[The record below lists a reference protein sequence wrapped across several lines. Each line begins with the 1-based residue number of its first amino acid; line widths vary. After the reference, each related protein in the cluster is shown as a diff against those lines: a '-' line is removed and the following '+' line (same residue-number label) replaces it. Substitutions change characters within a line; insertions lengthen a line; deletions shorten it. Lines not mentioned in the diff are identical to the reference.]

1 MLAMLPAMTWTW
13 RSMAAIPVAAVSSAR
28 MLRSPQSPEELTGR
42 LLRQLL
48 QRVAALI
55 ALLLQDGGDVAV
67 TAGDLNHAR
76 HLGDGIDVRFLERAL
91 DDAGVGRR
99 RTGID
104 AGRRHEGRATVLLQ
118 ELRLIEAGDL
128 QLAALRIDGARALAY
143 GDDAVRADV
152 DVVVG
157 GLERDRAAAAEH
169 LIAFAGDE
177 LAGGVGR
184 ERAVSGIAL
193 AARRLHHEIAL
204 VVERDV
210 ERIAGALDGAGAEID
225 PGCAVLHVAD
235 LPVAAA
241 EALVAGARHQKFAE
255 RRVVGLESR
264 GVDIGDVVG
273 DDVELMTERHLP
285 RQADEK
291 GILHRILS
299 PKSEDDAVS
308 RASSSRAPPALPS
321 SGRGR
326 IAEPVPTDEAYI
338 YQWLNSDRRAARR
351 AESAIAATPPGK

>member
-1 MLAMLPAMTWTW
+1 MLAMLPAITWTW

-67 TAGDLNHAR
+67 AAGNLNHAR

-91 DDAGVGRR
+91 DDAGIGRR

-104 AGRRHEGRATVLLQ
+104 AGRRQEGRAAILLQ

-128 QLAALRIDGARALAY
+128 QLAALRIHGARALAY

-157 GLERDRAAAAEH
+157 GLERDRAAAAEA

-184 ERAVSGIAL
+184 ERTISGIAL

-204 VVERDV
+204 AVERDV
-210 ERIAGALDGAGAEID
+210 ERIAGGLDGG
-225 PGCAVLHVAD
+225 G
-235 LPVAAA
+235 
-241 EALVAGARHQKFAE
+241 G
-255 RRVVGLESR
+255 
-264 GVDIGDVVG
+264 
-273 DDVELMTERHLP
+273 
-285 RQADEK
+285 
-291 GILHRILS
+291 
-299 PKSEDDAVS
+299 
-308 RASSSRAPPALPS
+308 
-321 SGRGR
+321 
-326 IAEPVPTDEAYI
+326 
-338 YQWLNSDRRAARR
+338 
-351 AESAIAATPPGK
+351 